1 MQSLWKDV
9 TFGLRMLAKSPG
21 FTAIAVITLA
31 LGIGANTA
39 IFSLMN
45 QVLLQ
50 RLPIKNPDELVLL
63 RAPGPATG
71 HISSDG
77 DSAESFSYPMYKGL
91 RDSNS
96 VFTGILARYGFSAS
110 VSSNGQTDRASG
122 EVVSGNYFEVLGVR
136 AAFPEP
142 NPTSS

>member
-1 MQSLWKDV
+1 MQNLWKDI
-9 TFGLRMLAKSPG
+9 TFGLRMLAKTPG

-45 QVLLQ
+45 QILLKQ
-50 RLPIKNPDELVLL
+50 LPIKNPEQLEIL

-71 HISSDG
+71 HISTDG

-96 VFTGILARYGFSAS
+96 VFSGILARYGFSAS
-110 VSSNGQTDRASG
+110 VARGGQTD
-122 EVVSGNYFEVLGVR
+122 
-136 AAFPEP
+136 
-142 NPTSS
+142 